1 MKYSILLIAAC
12 LCFIKTNAQT
22 FSKTTNK
29 SIPNSSSVTDSIAIS
44 GIQAS
49 INSSFG
55 LQEVMINI
63 THNNVGDLS
72 ICLISPS
79 GIKIPLSI
87 QNGANGFN
95 YQNTHFNYNVGN
107 TAVYFAAAP
116 FNGDFQPQGWLGT
129 FNNSQNPNGKW
140 VLQIDD
146 CCFSTSGTLLN
157 WSLTF
162 SNTPA
167 PIIDDST
174 HLPIIEIFT
183 NGQTIVDEPK
193 IAAQMK
199 VIDNKTGALNYYNSA
214 PTYQGKIGI
223 EYRGSSSQTFP
234 QKPYAVQTWD
244 ALGNNIDTSLLG
256 MPSEHDW
263 IFYAPYNDKSL
274 MRNVLIYNISN
285 QMKHYASRTKFF
297 DLYIDGMYQG
307 IYVLMEKIKRDKNR
321 VNISKMNSTS
331 ITSATITGGYI
342 FKIDKTTGLQ
352 NDGWSGTNMLCDTPS
367 LTYESIYYQ
376 YSYPDQNDIVL
387 QQKNWIQ
394 NYVNQFEN
402 SFHNYSVYDTIHG
415 YKSFI
420 STKSFVDHSMMVELS
435 RNIDGYRLSSY
446 YHKDLNSKDAKL
458 KAGPIWDYNLSFGNG
473 DYLQATDCNVW
484 QWSLVCPGNPV
495 WWQLMYER
503 DSVYRQD
510 YKCRYTKWRKTVL
523 SWPNI
528 EHMID
533 SFEHIVHYDFNK
545 NFKRWPILGHYTW
558 PNAYYPP
565 TYSQEIDTLKNWIKN
580 RLQWMDSQ
588 LLDTTC
594 APFPQPDFV
603 ANQKQNINA
612 ITIFP
617 NPNHDGKLNIQSESI
632 ANESTNIKIYNI
644 IGALIMEQNIN
655 TSRPKIEINL
665 SNNNLAKGL
674 YLIHIQNRNLN
685 TTKKILLE

>member
-1 MKYSILLIAAC
+1 MKYSILFIVAC
-12 LCFIKTNAQT
+12 FCILNANAQT
-22 FSKTTNK
+22 FTKTINK
-29 SIPNSSSVTDSIAIS
+29 SIPNTSSITDSIAVS
-44 GIQAS
+44 SLTAS

-55 LQEVMINI
+55 LQDVMVNI
-63 THNNVGDLS
+63 THGNIVDLS
-72 ICLISPS
+72 IYLISPN
-79 GIKIPLSI
+79 GTKIPLSI
-87 QNGANGFN
+87 QNGVNGNN
-95 YQNTHFNYNVGN
+95 YQSTHFNYNLGN
-107 TAVYFAAAP
+107 TAIYFAAAP
-116 FNGDFQPQGWLGT
+116 FNGNYQPEGWLGT

-146 CCFSTSGTLLN
+146 CCFPTSGTLVN

-167 PIIDDST
+167 PTLDDST

-193 IAAQMK
+193 IPAQMK
-199 VIDNKTGALNYYNSA
+199 VIDNKTGTLNYYNST
-214 PTYQGKIGI
+214 PTFQGNIGI
-223 EYRGSSSQTFP
+223 EYRGSTSQTFP

-244 ALGNNIDTSLLG
+244 ALGNNLDTSLLG

-297 DLYIDGMYQG
+297 DLYVDGMYQG
-307 IYVLMEKIKRDKNR
+307 IYVLMEKIKRDKHR
-321 VNISKMNSTS
+321 VDITKMDSTS

-367 LTYESIYYQ
+367 LTYESMYYQ
-376 YSYPDQNDIVL
+376 YAYPEQDDIVN

-394 NYVNQFEN
+394 NYVTQFEN
-402 SFHNYSVYDTIHG
+402 SFKNYSVYDTLHG

-446 YHKDLNSKDAKL
+446 YHKDINSKDAKL

-510 YKCRYTKWRKTVL
+510 YKCRYTNWRKTVL
-523 SWPNI
+523 SWQNI

-533 SFEHIVHYDFNK
+533 SFEHIVHYDLNK
-545 NFKRWPILGHYTW
+545 NFKRWPILGQYTW

-565 TYSQEIDTLKNWIKN
+565 TYAQEIDTLKNWIKN
-580 RLQWMDSQ
+580 RLVWMDSQ

-594 APFPQPDFV
+594 APFPQPNFV
-603 ANQKQNINA
+603 INQTLNSNSIS
-612 ITIFP
+612 IFP
-617 NPNHDGKLNIQSESI
+617 NPNKDGKFYIQSNAI
-632 ANESTNIKIYNI
+632 INEFTNVKVYNI
-644 IGALIMEQNIN
+644 TGALIFDQNFN
-655 TSRPKIEINL
+655 ESKPKIEINL
-665 SNNNLAKGL
+665 TTNNLAKGL
-674 YLIHIQNRNLN
+674 YLIHIQNKITN